1 MKQKPFVNFK
11 SSCNSAKLFLCL
23 YYCTGSWL
31 TPSIKDGTPSKRS
44 AWPTPQRLFLERRG
58 LNLDVAKSQ
67 IRICPQSCGDMVN
80 WCVVKYFDRNKKQPQ
95 DWIDWCWS
103 RKTGVH
109 LRFWATKAPFQ
120 PRILKQKGYASCQ
133 YQFWM
138 CVKVVEQSVKLLD
151 LQTCAAG
158 SVQLALYKLF
168 ITSSSQEV
176 AHPLSNW
183 WHNLTPFWKFQQHSE
198 NSCNQSEIDTSL
210 FSCTGTCWNPE
221 IRLQVFHHRVCVPE
235 IQLQSPLVRLNKFQ
249 CKSDAWL
256 PTVRFTPRQAFKS
269 SSTRGCWFAM
279 ISYNSTKIPNIPVK
293 AATFESDELNTKKQI
308 KKSLLQICCM
318 LKYLFPMLFQEV
330 PTGCLTQSKKNQV
343 GKLADSMQGDL
354 QVEECW
360 PSRAFDLSRLSLCQ
374 KRPCFCW
381 IVLHILRPLALARTG
396 ITVAL
401 LKVHSERKTYSQ
413 YIKYMG
419 KLT

>member
-183 WHNLTPFWKFQQHSE
+183 WHNLTPFWKFQQHPE
-198 NSCNQSEIDTSL
+198 NSCNQSEIDTPL

-221 IRLQVFHHRVCVPE
+221 IRLQVFHHRVCAPE

-308 KKSLLQICCM
+308 KKSPPNLL
-318 LKYLFPMLFQEV
+318 YVEV
-330 PTGCLTQSKKNQV
+330 PLSNALPRSPNKLPHPNQKKSSWQV
-343 GKLADSMQGDL
+343 GWLKRRVTSKLKSVGRRGL
-354 QVEECW
+354 LISVGCRFVKK
-360 PSRAFDLSRLSLCQ
+360 SRAFVELSFTYWG
-374 KRPCFCW
+374 PW
-381 IVLHILRPLALARTG
+381 HLREL
-396 ITVAL
+396 
-401 LKVHSERKTYSQ
+401 E
-413 YIKYMG
+413 
-419 KLT
+419 